1 MSWAE
6 LCQFPMPG
14 FFLVG
19 GFGSLSLFRLF
30 IADTLFDVPVE
41 GTGTEWDNFPGFTLP
56 LIGQIDLPGRA
67 LSWRFKMV
75 SNEGIEQRARVLRR
89 FGLPIASPGGAW

>member
-1 MSWAE
+1 MSWGK

-19 GFGSLSLFRLF
+19 GFASLALFRLF
-30 IADTLFDVPVE
+30 IAGTLFDVPVE
-41 GTGTEWDNFPGFTLP
+41 STGGKRDDMFGFTLP
-56 LIGQIDLPGRA
+56 LIGKLDLPGRA

-75 SNEGIEQRARVLRR
+75 GNESIEQRTRVLWR
-89 FGLPIASPGGAW
+89 FRTPIASSGGAW